1 MDKRFVIRMV
11 YRTTLWVA
19 VFAVVISL
27 AAVPQLSA
35 QTQDNQRVSPSQADP
50 AQPPAMQRP
59 ETTPA
64 EPKAEPD
71 MNSQN
76 PQQDIDR
83 PKDQDQMKDQN
94 RDQDRSRVSQGD
106 RDRDTDQAD
115 VKAFDQF
122 LDGHPEVAKELRSNP
137 SLVDD
142 QQFVSSHPGLQEFLE
157 SHPNV
162 RKEIKA
168 HPEAFMN
175 KENKYDK
182 QEQH

>member
-1 MDKRFVIRMV
+1 MNKNFMIRFIS
-11 YRTTLWVA
+11 RTSLWLA

-35 QTQDNQRVSPSQADP
+35 QSQDNQRVSPSQAEP

-59 ETTPA
+59 DTAPA
-64 EPKAEPD
+64 DPQAEPD

-76 PQQDIDR
+76 PQHDMDQSKNQD
-83 PKDQDQMKDQN
+83 

-106 RDRDTDQAD
+106 ADRDRDVDQAD
-115 VKAFDQF
+115 IKAFDQF
-122 LDGHPEVAKELRSNP
+122 LDSHPEVEKDLRQNP

-142 QQFVSSHPGLQEFLE
+142 QQFVSSHPGLKEFLE
-157 SHPNV
+157 DHPKI
-162 RKEIKA
+162 RTEIKA

-175 KENKYDK
+175 KERKYEH

>member
-1 MDKRFVIRMV
+1 MDKNFVIRTIS
-11 YRTTLWVA
+11 RTTLWA
-19 VFAVVISL
+19 AAFAVVISL

-35 QTQDNQRVSPSQADP
+35 QSQDNQRVTPSQAEP

-71 MNSQN
+71 MNSQD
-76 PQQDIDR
+76 PHQEMDQR
-83 PKDQDQMKDQN
+83 KDQ
-94 RDQDRSRVSQGD
+94 DQDRSRVSQGD
-106 RDRDTDQAD
+106 RDRDRDIDQAD

-122 LDGHPEVAKELRSNP
+122 LDSHPEVAKDLRSNP

-142 QQFVSSHPGLQEFLE
+142 HQFVSSHPGLQEFLQ
-157 SHPNV
+157 SHPNI

-175 KENKYDK
+175 KEKKYEN